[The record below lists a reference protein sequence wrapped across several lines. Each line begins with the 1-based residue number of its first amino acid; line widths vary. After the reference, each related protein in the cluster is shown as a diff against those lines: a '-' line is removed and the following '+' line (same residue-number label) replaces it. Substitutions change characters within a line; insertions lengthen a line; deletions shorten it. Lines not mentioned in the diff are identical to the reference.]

1 MEKLNSILFYTLEKA
16 IKSYRQYAQN
26 SIVQNGFDV
35 TIDQWLV
42 LKAVSD
48 NPAWTQQQIAEIT
61 FKDYASVTRII
72 DLLVKKR
79 YLSRVIHEQD
89 RRRFN
94 LTPTESAEKI
104 LIAMQ
109 PVIESNRKVALKGIT
124 TEQASQLQ
132 HILNSIIQNCKL

>member
-79 YLSRVIHEQD
+79 YLSRIIHEQD

>member
-1 MEKLNSILFYTLEKA
+1 MEKLNNILFYSLEKA
-16 IKSYRQYAQN
+16 IKSYRQFAQR
-26 SIVQNGFDV
+26 SLVQNGFDV

-79 YLSRVIHEQD
+79 YLSRIIHEQD

-94 LTPTESAEKI
+94 LTPTESAAKI

-132 HILNSIIQNCKL
+132 HILNAIIQNCKL

>member
-1 MEKLNSILFYTLEKA
+1 VEKLNNILFYSLEKA
-16 IKSYRQYAQN
+16 IKSYRQFAQR
-26 SIVQNGFDV
+26 SLVQNGFDV

-79 YLSRVIHEQD
+79 YLSRIIHEQD

-94 LTPTESAEKI
+94 LTPTESAAKI

-132 HILNSIIQNCKL
+132 HILNAIIQNCKL

>member
-1 MEKLNSILFYTLEKA
+1 MEKLNNILFYSLEKA
-16 IKSYRQYAQN
+16 IKSYRQFAQR
-26 SIVQNGFDV
+26 SLVQNGFDV

-42 LKAVSD
+42 LKAVGD

-79 YLSRVIHEQD
+79 YLSRIIHEQD

-94 LTPTESAEKI
+94 LTPTESAAKI

-132 HILNSIIQNCKL
+132 HILNAIIQNCKL

>member
-1 MEKLNSILFYTLEKA
+1 
-16 IKSYRQYAQN
+16 
-26 SIVQNGFDV
+26 
-35 TIDQWLV
+35 

-79 YLSRVIHEQD
+79 YLSRIIHEQD

-94 LTPTESAEKI
+94 LTPTESAAKI

-132 HILNSIIQNCKL
+132 HILNAIIQNCKL